1 MWSQTP
7 LQRFAAQRL
16 DAAADGAANEAESEL
31 APDFWIVSMS
41 GLIKAE
47 VGKKVTVPRTV
58 TMSFQPCGDL
68 LPDSGFGVK
77 SSRADI

>member
-1 MWSQTP
+1 
-7 LQRFAAQRL
+7 L
-16 DAAADGAANEAESEL
+16 DAAADRAANEAESDL

-41 GLIKAE
+41 GLVKAE
-47 VGKKVTVPRTV
+47 VDKKVTVPRTV
-58 TMSFQPCGDL
+58 TMSFQLCGD